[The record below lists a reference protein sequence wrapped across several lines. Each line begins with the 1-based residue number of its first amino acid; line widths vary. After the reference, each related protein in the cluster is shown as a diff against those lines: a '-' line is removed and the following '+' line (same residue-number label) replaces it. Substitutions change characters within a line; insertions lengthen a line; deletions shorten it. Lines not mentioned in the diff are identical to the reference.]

1 MTHLELIF
9 NLMKNI
15 LNLPIKLYNQLQVKA
30 LNAGVASQDYLKSL
44 LAQEALRIKLEQ
56 AYKQEQEE
64 MGLDCED
71 QWLLED

>member
-30 LNAGVASQDYLKSL
+30 FNADVASQDYLESL
-44 LAQEALRIKLEQ
+44 LAQEALRIRLEKQ
-56 AYKQEQEE
+56 WQQEQEE

-71 QWLLED
+71 QWLLEE